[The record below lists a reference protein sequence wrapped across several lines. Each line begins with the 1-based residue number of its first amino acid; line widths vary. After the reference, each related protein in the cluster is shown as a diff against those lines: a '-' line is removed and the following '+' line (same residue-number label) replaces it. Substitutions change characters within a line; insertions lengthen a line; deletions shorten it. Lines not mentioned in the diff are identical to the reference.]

1 MTPRKLLTFLTLATI
16 VVALLGCCLPANA
29 LQRQARP
36 TPTAAVVMES
46 TVQTPKQQAAEG
58 VATATP
64 KPTSTAVVAEQPAQQ
79 SPKPSATG
87 RAAAVTPEL
96 LTEEQ
101 IFDAV
106 EAMTVRVYEK
116 VSPSV
121 VHIKSQVTT
130 MDFFGGLYPSEGT
143 GSGFIIDKQGH
154 IVTNN
159 HVVEG
164 AENIEVTLFDKT
176 VAKAKIVG
184 LDPFNDLAV
193 LRIDV
198 DPDKLHPVDMSFD
211 GQLKVGQRAI
221 AIGNPYGLDWTL
233 TEGVISALGR
243 PLQFS
248 LNRIIYDTIQT
259 DAAINPGNS
268 GGPLLNSR
276 GQLIGVTS
284 AVRSGAENIGFAIPL
299 STLRRVIPELIENGR
314 YRHPWLGIAGYT
326 LFPELAQRLGLP
338 VEKGIL
344 IARVYANSP
353 AVEAGLRGA
362 TREVILGNTRLYVGG
377 DILVEI
383 NGVSIDSN
391 EALREFLETR
401 TRVGEQVEIKFY
413 RGDKLMTSRATLTE
427 RQQ

>member
-1 MTPRKLLTFLTLATI
+1 MLTILSRKRF
-16 VVALLGCCLPANA
+16 ALLVIAILAASLSGCGLAA
-29 LQRQARP
+29 GILQNQAST
-36 TPTAAVVMES
+36 TPTVVILAQSTEQPAELAAPVRVV
-46 TVQTPKQQAAEG
+46 
-58 VATATP
+58 TATP
-64 KPTSTAVVAEQPAQQ
+64 DP
-79 SPKPSATG
+79 
-87 RAAAVTPEL
+87 
-96 LTEEQ
+96 LTEQQ
-101 IFDAV
+101 IYDAAEV
-106 EAMTVRVYEK
+106 LTIRVYEK

-143 GSGFIIDKQGH
+143 GSGFILDKEGN

-164 AENIEVTLFDKT
+164 AENVEVTLFDKT

-193 LRIDV
+193 IRIEV
-198 DPDKLHPVDMSFD
+198 DADKLQPVDMSFT

-248 LNRIIYDTIQT
+248 QERIIYDTIQT

-268 GGPLLNSR
+268 GGPLLNSH

-284 AVRSGAENIGFAIPL
+284 AMRSGAENIGFAIPL
-299 STLRRVIPELIENGR
+299 STLRRVVPELVQNGR
-314 YRHPWLGIAGYT
+314 YRHPWLGTAGYT
-326 LFPELAQRLGLP
+326 LFPELAQQLNLP
-338 VEKGIL
+338 VEKGIF
-344 IARVYANSP
+344 IARVYGDTP
-353 AVEAGLRGA
+353 ATEAGLRGA
-362 TREVILGNTRLYVGG
+362 SREVVLGNTRLYVGG

-383 NGVSIDSN
+383 DGVPMDSN
-391 EALREFLETR
+391 DILREFLETR
-401 TRVGEQVEIKFY
+401 THVGQQVEIKFY
-413 RGDKLMTSRATLTE
+413 RGDKLMAARATLTE

>member
-1 MTPRKLLTFLTLATI
+1 MLTVSRRQLILIVLALI
-16 VVALLGCCLPANA
+16 VVALLGCGVSVDA

-36 TPTAAVVMES
+36 TPTAVVLIRS
-46 TVQTPKQQAAEG
+46 TAQASEQSAP
-58 VATATP
+58 VLVVTATP
-64 KPTSTAVVAEQPAQQ
+64 AP
-79 SPKPSATG
+79 
-87 RAAAVTPEL
+87 

-101 IFDAV
+101 LFDAA
-106 EAMTVRVYEK
+106 EALTIRVYEK

-143 GSGFIIDKQGH
+143 GSGFIMDKEGH

-164 AENIEVTLFDKT
+164 AENVEVTLFDKT
-176 VAKAKIVG
+176 VAKAEIVG

-193 LRIDV
+193 IRIKV
-198 DPDKLHPVDMSFD
+198 DADKLQPVDMSFS

-221 AIGNPYGLDWTL
+221 AIGNPFGLDWTL

-243 PLQFS
+243 PLQIS
-248 LNRIIYDTIQT
+248 RERIMYDTIQT

-268 GGPLLNSR
+268 GGPLLNSH
-276 GQLIGVTS
+276 GQLIGVNS

-299 STLRRVIPELIENGR
+299 STLRRVVPELIQNGR
-314 YRHPWLGIAGYT
+314 YRHPWLGIAGYS
-326 LFPELAQRLGLP
+326 LSPELSQRLNLP

-344 IARVYANSP
+344 IARAYADSP
-353 AVEAGLRGA
+353 AVEAGLKGA
-362 TREVILGNTRLYVGG
+362 SSEVVLGNTRLYVGG

-383 NGVSIDSN
+383 DGVSIDSN
-391 EALREFLETR
+391 EVMREFLETH
-401 TRVGEQVEIKFY
+401 TRVGQQVEVKFY